1 MKKSNFYWQLIICL
15 LILSSCANKSSKE
28 AAYIPKDATSV
39 LTLDMTALQ
48 QKLREGGMSTDS
60 LIFIAFGND
69 SASQKMKKMMT
80 EGKNESGINWNEK
93 IFLFTNQ
100 QSFSDKSTS
109 TSVNMLG
116 TLGDVTQLE
125 KYLLRQEEFKDKAI
139 IREKAYSYLQGTGDI
154 QVSWNKEVCIVTHYS
169 HPSIPVFDTIE
180 MIFKKPLIVD
190 IPKES
195 KAETDLFFS
204 QKTTQSLASI
214 DVFNQ
219 MFREKADGY
228 IFSSSNS
235 SLNLLKNLPFNPPK
249 LEELLKNNY
258 STAALH
264 FEKGKLRVQSNTYV
278 NPALGNILSKYAGPV
293 ANFSLVKDYPS
304 KDINLVSLVS
314 FNPEIIGGILKHIEL
329 ESFAES
335 FLNKNGLSM
344 DDIYKAFK
352 GELAVVVSDLNFSSP
367 DPMMKRDELS
377 LERGLPIANI
387 LMRIPVGDSK
397 RYTKIMDLGVK
408 SGMLNKVGNQY
419 RSGSGNSA
427 SSFFVL
433 GDDKNLFIATNAA
446 LYNNYL
452 ASAGKPNSFF
462 TQAPLSKYT
471 ASSTLFYANIA
482 STIHGMVPDST
493 KSSYSRLLYLLAGT
507 CKELV
512 LNSDNFDGKTLHSQ
526 AELIMQQA
534 NTNSLISMI
543 RLLSAA
549 AKEIKA
555 ENEATFSEFSEI
567 PIPEHLEEDK

>member
-1 MKKSNFYWQLIICL
+1 
-15 LILSSCANKSSKE
+15 
-28 AAYIPKDATSV
+28 
-39 LTLDMTALQ
+39 
-48 QKLREGGMSTDS
+48 
-60 LIFIAFGND
+60 
-69 SASQKMKKMMT
+69 
-80 EGKNESGINWNEK
+80 
-93 IFLFTNQ
+93 
-100 QSFSDKSTS
+100 
-109 TSVNMLG
+109 
-116 TLGDVTQLE
+116 
-125 KYLLRQEEFKDKAI
+125 
-139 IREKAYSYLQGTGDI
+139 
-154 QVSWNKEVCIVTHYS
+154 
-169 HPSIPVFDTIE
+169 
-180 MIFKKPLIVD
+180 
-190 IPKES
+190 
-195 KAETDLFFS
+195 
-204 QKTTQSLASI
+204 
-214 DVFNQ
+214 
-219 MFREKADGY
+219 
-228 IFSSSNS
+228 
-235 SLNLLKNLPFNPPK
+235 LLKNLPFNPPK

-258 STAALH
+258 TTATLH

-278 NPALGNILSKYAGPV
+278 NPALGNILSKYAGPLV
-293 ANFSLVKDYPS
+293 NFSLVKDYPS
-304 KDINLVSLVS
+304 KDINVVSLVS

-419 RSGSGNSA
+419 QSGSGNSA

-471 ASSTLFYANIA
+471 ASSTLFYVNIA

-493 KSSYSRLLYLLAGT
+493 KSSYSRLLYQLAGT

-512 LNSDNFDGKTLHSQ
+512 LNSDNFDGKTVHGQ
-526 AELIMQQA
+526 AELMMQQA

-549 AKEIKA
+549 AKEIRA
-555 ENEATFSEFSEI
+555 ENEDTFSDFSEL
-567 PIPEHLEEDK
+567 PIPEQPKKDE

>member
-1 MKKSNFYWQLIICL
+1 MKKSNFYWQLIACL
-15 LILSSCANKSSKE
+15 LILSSCANNSPKE
-28 AAYIPKDATSV
+28 AAYIPKNATLV
-39 LTLDMTALQ
+39 MGLDMNELQ
-48 QKLREGGMSTDS
+48 QKLKEGGMSSDS
-60 LIFIAFGND
+60 LISIIFGND
-69 SASQKMKKMMT
+69 STSLKMKKLVM
-80 EGKNESGINWNEK
+80 EGKNESGINWDEK
-93 IFLFTNQ
+93 LFVFVNQ
-100 QSFSDKSTS
+100 QSLVDKSTA
-109 TSVNMLG
+109 TSVNVLG
-116 TLGDVTQLE
+116 TTGNITQLE
-125 KYLLRQEEFKDKAI
+125 KYLVKQEEFKDKTI
-139 IREKAYSYLQGTGDI
+139 KREKAYSYLQGAGDL
-154 QVSWNKEVCIVTHYS
+154 QVSWNKEVCIVTYYM
-169 HPSIPVFDTIE
+169 HPTMPVYDTIE
-180 MIFKKPLIVD
+180 MTYKMPSPAD

-195 KAETDLFFS
+195 KAETDIFFT
-204 QKTTQSLASI
+204 QKTSQSLASV

-219 MFREKADGY
+219 MFREKADGF

-235 SLNLLKNLPFNPPK
+235 ALPMLKNLPFNPPK

-258 STAALH
+258 TTATLH
-264 FEKGKLRVQSNTYV
+264 FEKGKLRIQSNNHV
-278 NPALGNILSKYAGPV
+278 NPALGNILNKYAGPV
-293 ANFSLVKDYPS
+293 VNFALVKDYPS

-314 FNPEIIGGILKHIEL
+314 FNPGIIGGILKHIEL

-344 DDIYKAFK
+344 DDLYKAFK

-377 LERGLPIANI
+377 LERGLPIANV

-408 SGMLNKVGNQY
+408 SSILKKVGNQY
-419 RSGSGNSA
+419 QSGSGNSA

-462 TQAPLSKYT
+462 TQAPLNKYT
-471 ASSTLFYANIA
+471 ASSTLFYVNIA
-482 STIHGMVPDST
+482 STIHGFVTDST
-493 KSSYSRLLYLLAGT
+493 KSSTNRLLYQIAGT

-512 LNSDNFDGKTLHSQ
+512 VNSDNFDGKTVHGQ

-549 AKEIKA
+549 AKEIRA
-555 ENEATFSEFSEI
+555 ENEDTFSDFSEL
-567 PIPEHLEEDK
+567 PIPEQPKKDE

>member
-1 MKKSNFYWQLIICL
+1 
-15 LILSSCANKSSKE
+15 
-28 AAYIPKDATSV
+28 
-39 LTLDMTALQ
+39 
-48 QKLREGGMSTDS
+48 
-60 LIFIAFGND
+60 
-69 SASQKMKKMMT
+69 
-80 EGKNESGINWNEK
+80 
-93 IFLFTNQ
+93 
-100 QSFSDKSTS
+100 
-109 TSVNMLG
+109 MLG
-116 TLGDVTQLE
+116 TLGDVTKLE
-125 KYLLRQEEFKDKAI
+125 KYLLRLEEFKDKAI
-139 IREKAYSYLQGTGDI
+139 KREKAYSYLQGTGDL
-154 QVSWNKEVCIVTHYS
+154 QVSWNKEVCILTHYS

-204 QKTTQSLASI
+204 QKTTQSLASV

-258 STAALH
+258 TTATLH

-278 NPALGNILSKYAGPV
+278 NPALGNILSKYAGPLV
-293 ANFSLVKDYPS
+293 NFSLVKDYPS

-314 FNPEIIGGILKHIEL
+314 FNPEIIGGILKHVEL

-446 LYNNYL
+446 LY
-452 ASAGKPNSFF
+452 
-462 TQAPLSKYT
+462 YT

-482 STIHGMVPDST
+482 STIHGLIADST
-493 KSSYSRLLYLLAGT
+493 KTFNNKLLYQLANT
-507 CKELV
+507 CKEVV
-512 LNSDNFDGKTLHSQ
+512 LNSDNFDGKTIHSQ
-526 AELIMQQA
+526 GELIMQQA
-534 NTNSLISMI
+534 DTNSLITLI
-543 RLLSAA
+543 RFLSVT
-549 AKEIKA
+549 AKEVREQDEKFNA
-555 ENEATFSEFSEI
+555 EISATH
-567 PIPEHLEEDK
+567 IPENY

>member
-28 AAYIPKDATSV
+28 AAYIPKNATLVMGLNMSE
-39 LTLDMTALQ
+39 LQ
-48 QKLREGGMSTDS
+48 QKLKEGGMSSDS
-60 LIFIAFGND
+60 LISIVFGND
-69 SASQKMKKMMT
+69 STSLKMKKLVM

-93 IFLFTNQ
+93 LFVFVNQ
-100 QSFSDKSTS
+100 QSLADKSTA
-109 TSVNMLG
+109 TSVNVLG
-116 TLGDVTQLE
+116 TTGNIIQLE
-125 KYLLRQEEFKDKAI
+125 KYLVKQEEFKDKTI
-139 IREKAYSYLQGTGDI
+139 KREKAYSYLQGSNDL
-154 QVSWNKEVCIVTHYS
+154 QVSWNKEVCIVTYFM
-169 HPSIPVFDTIE
+169 HPTTPVFDTTE
-180 MIFKKPLIVD
+180 MTFKMPSPAD

-195 KAETDLFFS
+195 KAETDLFFT
-204 QKTTQSLASI
+204 QKTTQSLASV
-214 DVFNQ
+214 DEFNQ
-219 MFREKADGY
+219 MFREKADGF

-235 SLNLLKNLPFNPPK
+235 ALPMLKNLPFNPPK

-258 STAALH
+258 TTATLH
-264 FEKGKLRVQSNTYV
+264 FEKGKLRIQSNNYV

-293 ANFSLVKDYPS
+293 VNFSLVKDYPS

-314 FNPEIIGGILKHIEL
+314 FNPEIIGGILKHVEL

-408 SGMLNKVGNQY
+408 AGMLNKVGNQY